1 MTNEFIEQQRS
12 ELKLRMKALREE
24 FQNKSKEFFSQAT
37 QSLFEKHPE
46 LESFS
51 WTQGQEYNDEGY
63 DFYAR
68 TDGDCLE
75 INGRRE
81 PKVARSSYE
90 IGKEIKHYSSLNSS
104 SIIIEELK
112 KELLEVEII
121 ENAHEELAASI
132 AKVLNCFTSDDYE
145 VMFGDG
151 YKITVNR
158 NGEVNI
164 EAYDHGY

>member
-1 MTNEFIEQQRS
+1 MTNEFIEQQRN

-63 DFYAR
+63 EFYAN
-68 TDGDCLE
+68 TDGECLE

-81 PKVARSSYE
+81 AQVARSSYE
-90 IGKEIKHYSSLNSS
+90 INKEIKHYSSLNALS
-104 SIIIEELK
+104 IIEELK
-112 KELLEVEII
+112 KERLEVEIL
-121 ENAHEELAASI
+121 EKAHEELAGSV
-132 AKVLNCFTSDDYE
+132 AKVLNCFNRDDYE

-158 NGEVNI
+158 GGEVNI